1 MKFSTRK
8 GVGENERFTP
18 IYLIAV
24 GVALLLS
31 AAVAWAIPFFIQQL
45 DEILRV
51 AIKIFPIFIGFSVSM
66 IALVGSLDSTVAS
79 FSWEQVQAYQDTF
92 ESKMRRQAAICLCY
106 ALALGLALILVA
118 LGKAHVGYNWLA
130 RGFVFVSSFSLL
142 ISFTIPISLYKLH
155 CEKYELL
162 LESKGAPRID

>member
-1 MKFSTRK
+1 MIFSTRK
-8 GVGENERFTP
+8 GVGKNERFTP

-24 GVALLLS
+24 GIVLLLS
-31 AAVAWAIPFFIQQL
+31 TAVAWATPFFIQQL
-45 DEILRV
+45 DEILKI

-66 IALVGSLDSTVAS
+66 IALIGSLDATVGS

-118 LGKAHVGYNWLA
+118 LGKSHVVYNWIA
-130 RGFVFVSSFSLL
+130 RVFVFASSFSLL

-162 LESKGAPRID
+162 LESKGAPSVD